1 VALPQATRFI
11 EQVAQLLPIHLSLD
25 EDNAMTFDFAPLY
38 RSAVGFDNLATLLDS
53 ITATERSQ
61 PSYPPYNIEL
71 LEKDKYRIT
80 MAVAG
85 FTEDEISVETENN
98 TLTIAA
104 TKAQLDLEQKPT
116 YLHQGIAE
124 RSFRRQFRLADHV
137 KVVAAGMANGLLH
150 ITLEK
155 EIPEAM
161 KPRQIPINGS
171 NVQKLLKTGTA

>member
-1 VALPQATRFI
+1 
-11 EQVAQLLPIHLSLD
+11 
-25 EDNAMTFDFAPLY
+25 MTFDFAPLY
-38 RSAVGFDNLATLLDS
+38 RSTVGYDNLATLLDS
-53 ITATERSQ
+53 ITATERNQ

-85 FTEDEISVETENN
+85 FAEDEISVETENN

-104 TKAQLDLEQKPT
+104 TRAPLDGERKDGERKST

-137 KVVAAGMANGLLH
+137 KVVAAGMAHGLLH

-171 NVQKLLKTGTA
+171 NVQKLLKTGTV